1 MTYQLAVLDM
11 AGTTVFDGDAVNDC
25 LRQALREVTRFDPSR
40 DRVNQVMGLPK
51 REAITRL
58 LHVQHAD
65 GPDTQLVERA
75 LNEFERRMLQ
85 YYRESPLVRPVE
97 GATRV
102 FGQLRERGIKV
113 GLDTGFSRRIADA
126 VIERLEW
133 TMGEVIDAYVA
144 SDDVAAGRP
153 APDMIYRL
161 MELTGVSQ
169 AAGVIKVGDTPA
181 DLLQGAAAGCG
192 AVIGVT
198 SGSHTADEL
207 RPYPHTALI
216 DSIRDL
222 PPFLSRRAG
231 N

>member
-25 LRQALREVTRFDPSR
+25 LRQALREVTQFDPSR

-65 GPDTQLVERA
+65 GPDTNLVGQTLR
-75 LNEFERRMLQ
+75 EFERRMLQ
-85 YYRESPLVRPVE
+85 YYRQSPLVRSVE
-97 GATRV
+97 GATSV
-102 FGQLRERGIKV
+102 FRELRDRGIKV

-126 VIERLEW
+126 VMDRLGW
-133 TMGEVIDAYVA
+133 TSGEVIDACVA
-144 SDDVAAGRP
+144 SDEVAAGRP

-161 MELTGVSQ
+161 MELTGVARAS
-169 AAGVIKVGDTPA
+169 AVIKVGDTPA

-198 SGSHTADEL
+198 SGSHTAEEL
-207 RPYPHTALI
+207 KPYPHTALI
-216 DSIRDL
+216 ESIRDL
-222 PPFLSRRAG
+222 PRFISA
-231 N
+231 NKID